1 MLTRRIIWVITLLLM
16 TVIFVFSSRPGDLS
30 IQDSAW
36 LLDRTN
42 ILDEEEALDT
52 TNMQS
57 MFLQRKIRK
66 AAHIILFGSLAILI
80 YASIYGYVG
89 KAIKTGVI
97 SWLLQSYMLLLMK
110 FTNILS

>member
-52 TNMQS
+52 TNMHPC
-57 MFLQRKIRK
+57 FTKKIKRLPILYYLEAYYTYICFHIWPCRKSKNRS
-66 AAHIILFGSLAILI
+66 HIL
-80 YASIYGYVG
+80 V
-89 KAIKTGVI
+89 
-97 SWLLQSYMLLLMK
+97 
-110 FTNILS
+110 TNNHICYY